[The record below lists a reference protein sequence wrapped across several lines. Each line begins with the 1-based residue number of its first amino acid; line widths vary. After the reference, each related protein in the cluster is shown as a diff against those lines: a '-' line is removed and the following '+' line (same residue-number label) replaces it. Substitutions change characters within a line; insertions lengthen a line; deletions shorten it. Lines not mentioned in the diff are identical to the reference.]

1 MQTKHCI
8 FGSLFLLALASAG
21 ASPVFSAT
29 MALQEPVAK
38 SRDANK
44 KIIPEDTMSWQR
56 DPIKAITGTTPLTS
70 NVSKSSG
77 AINPTPDIVLQGIM
91 KCNKRFYAII
101 NGRTVKSGNIIDG
114 WSVSGISRY
123 RVTLR
128 RAKEQQIYDIYQ
140 GKIDRGNR

>member
-1 MQTKHCI
+1 MQTKSCI
-8 FGSLFLLALASAG
+8 CAFLFLLALAAAG
-21 ASPVFSAT
+21 ANPVFSAAT
-29 MALQEPVAK
+29 VSQEPVAK
-38 SRDANK
+38 GRVAGG

-56 DPIKAITGTTPLTS
+56 DPIKAITGTTPSTGRA
-70 NVSKSSG
+70 SKYGSVTT
-77 AINPTPDIVLQGIM
+77 PTPDIALQGIM

-101 NGRTVKSGNIIDG
+101 NGRTVKSGDLIDG

-140 GKIDRGNR
+140 GKIDRGTR